1 MSAPSRLVSF
11 IPATSI
17 SALVISRSRTLRFKR
32 ASFVGVALC
41 ALLGAALPA
50 IAASEEDEEGEES
63 DVLQVGD
70 VVATATRTDTP
81 AAEVAS
87 SVTVVTAAEIERRQL
102 KLVTEVLRTVP
113 GVDVRRNG
121 GPGTQTSIFMRG
133 GDSDHVLVLLDGV
146 ELNDPA
152 SPNRAAI
159 LNDLTTE
166 DIERIEIVR
175 GPQSVLYGGDAMSGV
190 IQIFTKRGSGK
201 PKVVASGEGG
211 SYATADGVLSVSGAT
226 EQLSYAASGSYWTT
240 DGFSSRSSGNERDG
254 YWNGTA
260 SARAGWKPSDAL
272 SFDGTFRYSD
282 AQVEF
287 DGSPAAESDRH
298 IDSEQLLARFAP
310 RLSLF
315 DGRWVQTLSG
325 QFSRT
330 VRDTQEPPFFPAG
343 APSTHTQ
350 IDGSLYAIE
359 WQNDVRIADWNRLT
373 VGLERQWEEAD
384 FAAFDFATLR
394 FVSFDGDRRNFAVY
408 VQDQVTW
415 GERLFGTLGLRFD
428 DSSDFDSEW
437 TGRFTIGTSVPEIH
451 TIFRGSIGRGFKA
464 PSLQELNPVA
474 FGGTPNLEPEES
486 LGADLGF
493 ETSLCDDR
501 FEATATFFY
510 NDVDNLIIAV
520 FDDVTFESVNVN
532 IDRSKAYG
540 VEAGVELEIV
550 DDLRF
555 GGNYTYTHTEAKGN
569 PAAFGISNGS
579 RLLRRPTHKASLDL
593 IWGFLDD
600 RAQLAA
606 TLLYIGDRRDLSP
619 VTFSPTTAEDYVTL
633 NLTGRFKVSDWL
645 EIFARA
651 DNVLDEDYEDVLG
664 FGTAGASG
672 YGGIR
677 LTY

>member
-1 MSAPSRLVSF
+1 
-11 IPATSI
+11 
-17 SALVISRSRTLRFKR
+17 
-32 ASFVGVALC
+32 
-41 ALLGAALPA
+41 
-50 IAASEEDEEGEES
+50 
-63 DVLQVGD
+63 
-70 VVATATRTDTP
+70 
-81 AAEVAS
+81 
-87 SVTVVTAAEIERRQL
+87 
-102 KLVTEVLRTVP
+102 
-113 GVDVRRNG
+113 
-121 GPGTQTSIFMRG
+121 
-133 GDSDHVLVLLDGV
+133 
-146 ELNDPA
+146 
-152 SPNRAAI
+152 
-159 LNDLTTE
+159 
-166 DIERIEIVR
+166 
-175 GPQSVLYGGDAMSGV
+175 V

-201 PKVVASGEGG
+201 PKVAASGEGG

-260 SARAGWKPSDAL
+260 SARAGWKPNDAL

-287 DGSPAAESDRH
+287 DGSVEPDHH

-310 RLSLF
+310 KLSLF

-325 QFSRT
+325 QFSRN
-330 VRDTQEPPFFPAG
+330 VRDTKQPPFLPPG

-350 IDGSLYAIE
+350 IDGSLYAID
-359 WQNDVRIADWNRLT
+359 WQNDVRVFDWNRATL
-373 VGLERQWEEAD
+373 GIEQQWEEAD
-384 FAAFDFATLR
+384 VAAFDFTALR
-394 FVSFDGDRRNFAVY
+394 FLDSSRDRDNFAVY
-408 VQDQVTW
+408 LQDQVTW
-415 GERLFGTLGLRFD
+415 GERLFGTAGFRFD

-437 TGRFTIGTSVPEIH
+437 TYRFTAGVSVPEIH
-451 TIFRGSIGRGFKA
+451 TIFRSSYGTGFKA
-464 PSLQELNPVA
+464 PSLSELNPAV

-486 LGADLGF
+486 EGVDVGF
-493 ETSLCDDR
+493 ETSLWDGR
-501 FEATATFFY
+501 FEITGTFFY

-520 FDDVTFESVNVN
+520 FDNATFEFVNTN
-532 IDRSKAYG
+532 IDRSEAYG
-540 VEAGVELEIV
+540 VEAGVELGIV

-555 GGNYTYTHTEAKGN
+555 GGNYTYTHTEAKGS

-593 IWGFLDD
+593 IWSFLDD

-606 TLLYIGDRRDLSP
+606 NLLYIGDRRDFSP
-619 VTFSPTTAEDYVTL
+619 VTFAIVTAGDYVTL
-633 NLTGRFKVSDWL
+633 NFTGRFKVSDWL

-651 DNVLDEDYEDVLG
+651 DNVTDEDYEDVLG